1 MEDKIKE
8 LEEKLLCKEQEC
20 EELKSELELY
30 KTWYRAKHGDVKN
43 ILKRYHKA
51 LEEIEDIVQNHII
64 NDFSNWNIGEISDD
78 IVADYVVAN
87 CKQVLNIINKVKEG

>member
-30 KTWYRAKHGDVKN
+30 KTWYRAKHSDVKN

-51 LEEIEDIVQNHII
+51 LEEIKKVCLEDIHTFADGTQLRYE
-64 NDFSNWNIGEISDD
+64 SLDD
-78 IVADYVVAN
+78 IID
-87 CKQVLNIINKVKEG
+87 IINKVKEG

>member
-51 LEEIEDIVQNHII
+51 LEEIEKYCSNAQDPCQDDWNRERENFAKII
-64 NDFSNWNIGEISDD
+64 LNFIS
-78 IVADYVVAN
+78 
-87 CKQVLNIINKVKEG
+87 KVKGGNNE